1 MSNPFLKLEWDFRL
15 SPQAGVKARK
25 VIAPSDAVA

>member
-1 MSNPFLKLEWDFRL
+1 MPSPFLKLEWDFRL
-15 SPQAGVKARK
+15 SPQGKVKARK